1 MNDEY
6 LRKNT
11 YKWGYE
17 KKPMLLSLYLML
29 GIGIHIEVYLKDE
42 NIGFLMMISL
52 LFKYFIDT
60 NS

>member
-1 MNDEY
+1 MNGEY

-17 KKPMLLSLYLML
+17 KKPMFLSLYLML
-29 GIGIHIEVYLKDE
+29 GIGVHIEVYLKDE

-52 LFKYFIDT
+52 LFNIL
-60 NS
+60 